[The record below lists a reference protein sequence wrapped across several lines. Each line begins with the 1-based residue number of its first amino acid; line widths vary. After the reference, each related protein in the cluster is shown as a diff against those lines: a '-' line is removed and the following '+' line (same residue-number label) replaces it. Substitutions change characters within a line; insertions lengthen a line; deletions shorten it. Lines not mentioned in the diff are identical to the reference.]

1 MAKKSFTAGGT
12 KTGIL
17 NSDGGE
23 KLKEIQAKTQYNF
36 KYIPKDKIVSN
47 PKNEMYTQDGINALK
62 ESILVNGLR
71 HNLSVLYDSDKDIY
85 RLISGE
91 RRYHAISEMD
101 EKDYQTLFPAGIP
114 CKVEKSDITE
124 IDEEIMLISAN
135 HDVRESSMEVK
146 RWEVSRLKELY
157 EAKKLNGEIKNIN
170 AEIAKQLNI
179 SERQARKYTTAEK
192 LIPELSELLNNNGID
207 LNQADKFGK
216 LDEDAQKSILNILQ
230 KNGNIENAEFQ
241 SIKKISEERAK
252 EAAKYKQELEEVT
265 RELNKKN
272 ETLEILE
279 NKINEISTNTD
290 KSNSKIDIEEELRYM
305 TEAKNKAEKEK
316 ARLESNMEKMKQ
328 QQREKEQ
335 RKTTISDNELKRI
348 KRVANRADI
357 EVYNINKIKAQKSFE
372 ICKEIIAETSLDMHL
387 INCEYTLDASKV
399 IFMYT
404 SDERVDFRDLLK
416 KLASVFKCRIEL
428 RQVGPRDKAKIV
440 GGIGNCGLPLCCNS
454 FLGEFDGVSI
464 NMAKNQ
470 LLAINI
476 DKISGVCGRL
486 LCCLKYEDEAYK
498 EVKKKFPKIGSFIRY
513 DDKQCKVVGL
523 NVISDLVKNLFVLD
537 CCFLQYLNFL
547 LFWLL
552 LDYYLV

>member
-47 PKNEMYTQDGINALK
+47 PKNEMYAQDGINALK

-348 KRVANRADI
+348 
-357 EVYNINKIKAQKSFE
+357 SS
-372 ICKEIIAETSLDMHL
+372 IAKTEQ
-387 INCEYTLDASKV
+387 A
-399 IFMYT
+399 
-404 SDERVDFRDLLK
+404 
-416 KLASVFKCRIEL
+416 LA
-428 RQVGPRDKAKIV
+428 
-440 GGIGNCGLPLCCNS
+440 
-454 FLGEFDGVSI
+454 
-464 NMAKNQ
+464 
-470 LLAINI
+470 
-476 DKISGVCGRL
+476 
-486 LCCLKYEDEAYK
+486 
-498 EVKKKFPKIGSFIRY
+498 
-513 DDKQCKVVGL
+513 
-523 NVISDLVKNLFVLD
+523 LF
-537 CCFLQYLNFL
+537 
-547 LFWLL
+547 
-552 LDYYLV
+552 

>member
-47 PKNEMYTQDGINALK
+47 PKNEMYAQDGINALK

-91 RRYHAISEMD
+91 RRYHAISEMY

-348 KRVANRADI
+348 SSIAKTEQALALFESNFDIIKNNKSIIKNDTDLKIRVEILNQRLTDF
-357 EVYNINKIKAQKSFE
+357 IN
-372 ICKEIIAETSLDMHL
+372 SLT
-387 INCEYTLDASKV
+387 N
-399 IFMYT
+399 
-404 SDERVDFRDLLK
+404 
-416 KLASVFKCRIEL
+416 
-428 RQVGPRDKAKIV
+428 
-440 GGIGNCGLPLCCNS
+440 N
-454 FLGEFDGVSI
+454 
-464 NMAKNQ
+464 
-470 LLAINI
+470 
-476 DKISGVCGRL
+476 
-486 LCCLKYEDEAYK
+486 
-498 EVKKKFPKIGSFIRY
+498 
-513 DDKQCKVVGL
+513 
-523 NVISDLVKNLFVLD
+523 
-537 CCFLQYLNFL
+537 
-547 LFWLL
+547 
-552 LDYYLV
+552 

>member
-47 PKNEMYTQDGINALK
+47 PKNEMYAQDGINALK

-91 RRYHAISEMD
+91 RRYHAISKMD

-348 KRVANRADI
+348 SSIAKTEQALALFESNFDIIKNNKSIIKNDTDLKIRVEILNQRLTDF
-357 EVYNINKIKAQKSFE
+357 IN
-372 ICKEIIAETSLDMHL
+372 SLT
-387 INCEYTLDASKV
+387 N
-399 IFMYT
+399 
-404 SDERVDFRDLLK
+404 
-416 KLASVFKCRIEL
+416 
-428 RQVGPRDKAKIV
+428 
-440 GGIGNCGLPLCCNS
+440 N
-454 FLGEFDGVSI
+454 
-464 NMAKNQ
+464 
-470 LLAINI
+470 
-476 DKISGVCGRL
+476 
-486 LCCLKYEDEAYK
+486 
-498 EVKKKFPKIGSFIRY
+498 
-513 DDKQCKVVGL
+513 
-523 NVISDLVKNLFVLD
+523 
-537 CCFLQYLNFL
+537 
-547 LFWLL
+547 
-552 LDYYLV
+552 

>member
-47 PKNEMYTQDGINALK
+47 PKNEMYAQDGINALK

-91 RRYHAISEMD
+91 RRYHAILEMD

-348 KRVANRADI
+348 SSIAKTEQALALFESNFDIIKNNKSIIKNDTDLKIRVEILNQRLTDF
-357 EVYNINKIKAQKSFE
+357 IN
-372 ICKEIIAETSLDMHL
+372 SLT
-387 INCEYTLDASKV
+387 N
-399 IFMYT
+399 
-404 SDERVDFRDLLK
+404 
-416 KLASVFKCRIEL
+416 
-428 RQVGPRDKAKIV
+428 
-440 GGIGNCGLPLCCNS
+440 N
-454 FLGEFDGVSI
+454 
-464 NMAKNQ
+464 
-470 LLAINI
+470 
-476 DKISGVCGRL
+476 
-486 LCCLKYEDEAYK
+486 
-498 EVKKKFPKIGSFIRY
+498 
-513 DDKQCKVVGL
+513 
-523 NVISDLVKNLFVLD
+523 
-537 CCFLQYLNFL
+537 
-547 LFWLL
+547 
-552 LDYYLV
+552 

>member
-47 PKNEMYTQDGINALK
+47 PKNEMYAQDGINALK

-146 RWEVSRLKELY
+146 RWEVSRLKELM
-157 EAKKLNGEIKNIN
+157 KLKVKRRNKNIN

-230 KNGNIENAEFQ
+230 KMATLKMQNFNL
-241 SIKKISEERAK
+241 SRR
-252 EAAKYKQELEEVT
+252 YL
-265 RELNKKN
+265 KN
-272 ETLEILE
+272 
-279 NKINEISTNTD
+279 
-290 KSNSKIDIEEELRYM
+290 
-305 TEAKNKAEKEK
+305 
-316 ARLESNMEKMKQ
+316 
-328 QQREKEQ
+328 
-335 RKTTISDNELKRI
+335 
-348 KRVANRADI
+348 V
-357 EVYNINKIKAQKSFE
+357 
-372 ICKEIIAETSLDMHL
+372 
-387 INCEYTLDASKV
+387 
-399 IFMYT
+399 
-404 SDERVDFRDLLK
+404 LK
-416 KLASVFKCRIEL
+416 KL
-428 RQVGPRDKAKIV
+428 P
-440 GGIGNCGLPLCCNS
+440 
-454 FLGEFDGVSI
+454 
-464 NMAKNQ
+464 
-470 LLAINI
+470 NI
-476 DKISGVCGRL
+476 SR
-486 LCCLKYEDEAYK
+486 
-498 EVKKKFPKIGSFIRY
+498 
-513 DDKQCKVVGL
+513 
-523 NVISDLVKNLFVLD
+523 N
-537 CCFLQYLNFL
+537 
-547 LFWLL
+547 
-552 LDYYLV
+552 

>member
-1 MAKKSFTAGGT
+1 MAKKNFAAGMT
-12 KTGIL
+12 KTGVL
-17 NSDGGE
+17 NNMGGE
-23 KLKEIQAKTQYNF
+23 KLKEMQAKTEYNF
-36 KYIPKDKIVSN
+36 QYIPKEKIISN
-47 PKNEMYTQDGINALK
+47 PKNEKYSQDGIDALM
-62 ESILVNGLR
+62 ESILINGLR
-71 HNLSVLYDSDKDIY
+71 HNLSVIYDADNNNY
-85 RLISGE
+85 RLVSGE
-91 RRYHAISEMD
+91 RRYHAICKMTDKE
-101 EKDYQTLFPAGIP
+101 YNTLFPTGIP
-114 CKVEKSDITE
+114 CKIEKSNISE

-135 HDVRESSMEVK
+135 HDVRETSMEVK

-157 EAKKLNGEIKNIN
+157 EAKKLKGEIKNIN

-348 KRVANRADI
+348 SSIAKTEQALALFESNFDIIKNNKSIIKNDTDLKIRVEILNQRLTDF
-357 EVYNINKIKAQKSFE
+357 IN
-372 ICKEIIAETSLDMHL
+372 SLT
-387 INCEYTLDASKV
+387 N
-399 IFMYT
+399 
-404 SDERVDFRDLLK
+404 
-416 KLASVFKCRIEL
+416 
-428 RQVGPRDKAKIV
+428 
-440 GGIGNCGLPLCCNS
+440 N
-454 FLGEFDGVSI
+454 
-464 NMAKNQ
+464 
-470 LLAINI
+470 
-476 DKISGVCGRL
+476 
-486 LCCLKYEDEAYK
+486 
-498 EVKKKFPKIGSFIRY
+498 
-513 DDKQCKVVGL
+513 
-523 NVISDLVKNLFVLD
+523 
-537 CCFLQYLNFL
+537 
-547 LFWLL
+547 
-552 LDYYLV
+552 